1 MLRCF
6 SRISISA
13 LLVLMTACNGPDSPE
28 SKSEYAALQSIEVEG
43 RGALLGEPVVREVNG
58 FSILGVAGQNGKN
71 VWVLLHPRSEPYY
84 KQMPSGIYYSVPE
97 TLIHQLERDDRVSP
111 EVARWL
117 RKGGV

>member
-1 MLRCF
+1 MRLRF
-6 SRISISA
+6 SRLLTSA
-13 LLVLMTACNGPDSPE
+13 LLVLMAACNGPESLE

-71 VWVLLHPRSEPYY
+71 VWVLLHPRSAPYY
-84 KQMPSGIYYSVPE
+84 KQMPLGLHYSVPE
-97 TLIHQLERDDRVSP
+97 ALIKQLEREGRISR